1 MACLHLPGFYSYQKQ
16 LYIQM
21 QWIDKLA
28 EDYSSTYTSPLDD
41 VLQQVYEDTIT
52 NHRESHMISGPVQ
65 GKLLEFITSL
75 LQPKYIL
82 EIGTFTGFSAIC
94 LAKGLRPGGEL
105 HTIELREDDANTAWK
120 NILQAGMG
128 ATIHLHRGD
137 AREIIKELPNKWDLV
152 FIDADKTSYITYYEE
167 ALQRLS
173 DRGFIL
179 ADNVLF
185 HGQVLEEKIEGKS
198 AKAIVE
204 FNNHVLND
212 QRTEQVFLTVRDGL
226 LLIKNKSR

>member
-1 MACLHLPGFYSYQKQ
+1 
-16 LYIQM
+16 M

-28 EDYSSTYTSPLDD
+28 EDYSSKYTTALDD
-41 VLQQVYEDTIT
+41 VLHKVHDETLT
-52 NHRESHMISGPVQ
+52 GHPEAHMMSSPVQ
-65 GKLLEFITSL
+65 GKLLEFISSL
-75 LQPKYIL
+75 LQPQYIL

-94 LAKGLRPGGEL
+94 LAKGLKPGGEL
-105 HTIELREDDANTAWK
+105 HTIELREEDANTAWK
-120 NILQAGMG
+120 NILSAGMHDK
-128 ATIHLHRGD
+128 IHLHIGD
-137 AREIIKELPNKWDLV
+137 ARQIIKALDYKWDLV

-167 ALQRLS
+167 VLQRLS

-185 HGQVLEEKIEGKS
+185 HGQVLEEVVSGKS
-198 AKAIVE
+198 AKAITE

-226 LLIKNKSR
+226 LLIKKKS

>member
-1 MACLHLPGFYSYQKQ
+1 LPDFCSYQNQ
-16 LYIQM
+16 LNQM

-28 EDYSSTYTSPLDD
+28 EDYSSTYTSALDD
-41 VLQQVYEDTIT
+41 VLKKIYDDTMA
-52 NHRESHMISGPVQ
+52 NHPEAHMISGPVQ
-65 GKLLEFITSL
+65 GKLLEFISSL

-94 LAKGLRPGGEL
+94 LAKGLQPGGEL
-105 HTIELREDDANTAWK
+105 HTIELREEDANTAWK
-120 NILQAGMG
+120 NIVAAGMKG
-128 ATIHLHRGD
+128 KIHLHVGD
-137 AREIIKELPNKWDLV
+137 AREIIKTLPFKWDLV

-167 ALQRLS
+167 TLQRLS

-185 HGQVLEEKIEGKS
+185 HGQVLEEKVEGKS
-198 AKAIVE
+198 AKAIAQ

-226 LLIKNKSR
+226 LLIKNKY

>member
-1 MACLHLPGFYSYQKQ
+1 
-16 LYIQM
+16 M

-28 EDYSSTYTSPLDD
+28 EDYSSTHTSSLDSA
-41 VLQQVYEDTIT
+41 LQKVYDETVA
-52 NHRESHMISGPVQ
+52 NHPEAHMISGPVQ
-65 GKLLEFITSL
+65 GKFLEFISSL

-94 LAKGLRPGGEL
+94 LAKGLQTGGEL
-105 HTIELREDDANTAWK
+105 HTIEMREQDANTAWQ
-120 NILQAGMG
+120 NILAAGFNEK
-128 ATIHLHRGD
+128 IHLHRGD
-137 AREIIKELPNKWDLV
+137 AREIIKTLDHKWDLV

-173 DRGFIL
+173 DHGFIL

-185 HGQVLEEKIEGKS
+185 HGQVLEEKIDGKS
-198 AKAIVE
+198 AKAIAQ

-212 QRTEQVFLTVRDGL
+212 QRTQQVFLTIRDGL
-226 LLIKNKSR
+226 LLIKKKD

>member
-1 MACLHLPGFYSYQKQ
+1 
-16 LYIQM
+16 M
-21 QWIDKLA
+21 QWINKLA
-28 EDYSSTYTSPLDD
+28 EDYSSAYTTPLDD
-41 VLQQVYEDTIT
+41 VLQKIYDDTVA
-52 NHRESHMISGPVQ
+52 HHEHAHMMSSDVQ
-65 GKLLEFITSL
+65 GKFLEFISSL
-75 LQPKYIL
+75 HQPKYIL

-94 LAKGLRPGGEL
+94 LAKGLQKNGEL

-120 NILQAGMG
+120 NISAAG
-128 ATIHLHRGD
+128 ASEKIHLHIGD
-137 AREIIKELPNKWDLV
+137 AKQIVKELNYKWDLV

-185 HGQVLEEKIEGKS
+185 HGQVLEEKIDGKS

-226 LLIKNKSR
+226 LLIKKK